1 MGRHSAIPSFPLT
14 RYERAALLA
23 WSGDTEGP
31 DVLRTRARIV
41 LACAEGRSNMDIAA
55 TLGVHRSTV
64 ALWRRRFFEHRLAA
78 LRGVA
83 SAAAADRLTDEE
95 VAELVAT
102 TIDTLP
108 PTAHW
113 SRGAMARR
121 FHVSQSAVARVWQAH
136 GLAPH
141 LDSGSEVAMTN
152 DRLIDVVGLY
162 LRPPQRAIALALA
175 APAEPWAID
184 WSSPLTRRSPQD
196 RADPRNMA
204 AILRGITQIIR
215 AHGLDGHRSQVGDGA
230 AFGRFLSLVDG
241 STPPEALIRVLW
253 AGADHPGEPRSARVR
268 VESVSASRWAAHV
281 GRWLLQASQRPSHG
295 SPDALTLQLDDW
307 ARDPAPSRDALI
319 WVNLC

>member
-1 MGRHSAIPSFPLT
+1 VGRHSAIPSFPLT

-23 WSGDTEGP
+23 WSGDANGP
-31 DVLRTRARIV
+31 DALRTRARIV

-55 TLGVHRSTV
+55 MLGCHRSTV
-64 ALWRRRFFEHRLAA
+64 ATWRRRFVEHRLAA
-78 LRGVA
+78 LRGVSLA
-83 SAAAADRLTDEE
+83 SAADRLSDDQ
-95 VAELVAT
+95 VAELIAT

-113 SRGAMARR
+113 SRGTMARR
-121 FHVSQSAVARVWQAH
+121 FGVSQSAVARVWQAH

-184 WSSPLTRRSPQD
+184 WASPLTRRSPAG

-204 AILRGITQIIR
+204 AILRGITQITR
-215 AHGLDGHRSQVGDGA
+215 AQGPNGHRSRPGDGV
-230 AFGRFLSLVDG
+230 AFRRFLSLMDG
-241 STPPEALIRVLW
+241 AAPPEALIRVVS
-253 AGADHPGEPRSARVR
+253 AGVDHPGEPRSARVR

-281 GRWLLQASQRPSHG
+281 GRWLLQASQRPSRG
-295 SPDALTLQLDDW
+295 SPDALTLQIDVW
-307 ARDPAPSRDALI
+307 ARDPGPGRDALI
-319 WVNLC
+319 WVNLA